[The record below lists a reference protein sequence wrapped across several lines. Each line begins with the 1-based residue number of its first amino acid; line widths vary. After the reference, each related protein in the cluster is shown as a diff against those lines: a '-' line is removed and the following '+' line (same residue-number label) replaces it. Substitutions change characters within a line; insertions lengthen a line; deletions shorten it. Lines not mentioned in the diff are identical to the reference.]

1 MKRPPTVELLFLCSA
16 VSKRML
22 EQPYPYSTGFS
33 AQWAATRVEER
44 LILCSGV
51 RDKEIASASGRA

>member
-1 MKRPPTVELLFLCSA
+1 MKRAPAVELLFLCSA
-16 VSKRML
+16 KRML

-33 AQWAATRVEER
+33 AQWAATRVEEG

>member
-1 MKRPPTVELLFLCSA
+1 MKRAPAVELLFLYCA

-22 EQPYPYSTGFS
+22 QQLYPYSTGFS
-33 AQWAATRVEER
+33 AQWAATRAEEG

-51 RDKEIASASGRA
+51 RDKEIVPLAEPR